1 MYFKFVRIM
10 TINKI
15 YTTSIFILIVQFAGA
30 TLLIDPPKG
39 DIKKD
44 SSKNADTNTVA
55 ELSPE
60 MDDELVPIY
69 APEFLLTPE
78 YYKNRYTETDLMY
91 KVVDNWGNGFDSL
104 YGTRNMRTILHG
116 VAYRGGSN
124 NYFHKTAKRN
134 NHNPIP
140 PDGME
145 NLCEEGFSRGI
156 YLYRANFENSKQGC
170 NCNAVNNTSNDF
182 NYHQYD
188 YFDDKHVYEMLKLVY
203 ESAVDDH
210 EGPVYLH
217 CWNGWHASGFIS
229 AVILK
234 QFCGMSDLEA
244 VNYWDLGTDGANTS
258 PRFQKVRDRIKNF
271 KPYKEFLITDEL
283 GNRICAPMPEFI
295 DSSQLHIDIS
305 HLAIVPE
312 AIPVGYDIVLY
323 NVKFGPNK
331 TSIYNADSNK
341 DLQELV
347 KALSTHKDLE
357 VQLNGYTDKSGDYSK
372 NVALSKSRAK
382 FVHDYLIKKGIDASR
397 LSYNGYGPK
406 KYLYSN
412 KSKSGRAGNRRI
424 EVKIVKKKIHSSD
437 KIVDEVGHETIDAE
451 QKHKNEAATK
461 PKIANDIETFEKGMA
476 IVLGNVVFEP
486 NMTNIS
492 DPNSKDL
499 LDLVEKL
506 KSNKK
511 LVIEVAGHTDA
522 SGIKEKNDSLSTAR
536 AQSVYNYLVEKGVSE
551 KQISY
556 KGYGPSKPI
565 ATNKYRW
572 GRDLN
577 RRIEVIIKEI

>member
-1 MYFKFVRIM
+1 M
-10 TINKI
+10 
-15 YTTSIFILIVQFAGA
+15 LIAQFSAA
-30 TLLIDPPKG
+30 HNLTDPPKG
-39 DIKKD
+39 ETKKD
-44 SSKNADTNTVA
+44 SSKQEDTNAVV

-60 MDDELVPIY
+60 VENELVPIY

-78 YYKNRYTETDLMY
+78 YFKNRYTETDLMY

-104 YGTRNMRTILHG
+104 YGTRNMRPILHG

-124 NYFHKTAKRN
+124 NYFHKTAKRKN
-134 NHNPIP
+134 QNPIP
-140 PDGME
+140 QDGMD
-145 NLCEEGFSRGI
+145 NLCEEGFSKGV
-156 YLYRANFENSKQGC
+156 YLYRANFDNSKLGC
-170 NCNAVNNTSNDF
+170 NCDAVNNTTNEF
-182 NYHQYD
+182 TYHQYD

-203 ESAVDDH
+203 ESAVNEH

-234 QFCGMSDLEA
+234 QFCGMSDLDA

-271 KPYKEFLITDEL
+271 KPYDEFLITDEL

-305 HLAIVPE
+305 HLVIVPE

-331 TSIYNADSNK
+331 TSIHNADANK
-341 DLQELV
+341 DLQELY
-347 KALSTHKDLE
+347 KALSTHQDIQ

-372 NVALSKSRAK
+372 NVALSKNRAK
-382 FVHDYLIKKGIDASR
+382 FVYDYLIKKGISSDR

-424 EVKIVKKKIHSSD
+424 EVKIVKKKVHTGD
-437 KIVDEVGHETIDAE
+437 KIVDENNYATIDAE
-451 QKHKNEAATK
+451 QKHKDEAVSK
-461 PKIANDIETFEKGMA
+461 PKIANDIKTFEKGMA
-476 IVLGNVVFEP
+476 IVLDKVVFEP

-506 KSNKK
+506 KFNKN

-522 SGIKEKNDSLSTAR
+522 SGIKEKNDSLSNAR
-536 AQSVYNYLVEKGVSE
+536 AESVYNYLVEKGVSK
-551 KQISY
+551 KQLSF